1 MMKKA
6 KGNRTNKTNKSE
18 EKEANFFK
26 MAFFRQQLEAMKK
39 LGGELILQE
48 G

>member
-1 MMKKA
+1 MTKIIKISKA
-6 KGNRTNKTNKSE
+6 KGKTRKQK
-18 EKEANFFK
+18 EKNFFK
-26 MAFFRQQLEAMKK
+26 TTFFRQQLEAMKK

>member
-1 MMKKA
+1 MKKT
-6 KGNRTNKTNKSE
+6 KGNRINKTNKSE
-18 EKEANFFK
+18 EKEASFFK

>member
-1 MMKKA
+1 MAKKIKISA
-6 KGNRTNKTNKSE
+6 KKNNNLKKGRE
-18 EKEANFFK
+18 ENFFK

>member
-1 MMKKA
+1 MKKA
-6 KGNRTNKTNKSE
+6 KRNKTNKTNSG
-18 EKEANFFK
+18 EKEVSFSK
-26 MAFFRQQLEAMKK
+26 MAFFRQQLEAMKR